1 MHSPLETEHSIT
13 TDGDPSPTI
22 SSASAPGLSTFA
34 FPSDLHSKLSSASFL
49 GRWVVMMVWNF
60 STIQS

>member
-1 MHSPLETEHSIT
+1 MHAPLKTKHSIT

-34 FPSDLHSKLSSASFL
+34 FPGDLHSKLSSASFL